1 MMMALSA
8 SSMAMFSD
16 GRKDNWGEGQGKR
29 KWKGNIEMHW
39 APRMH
44 IVSIFVMYYSRPA
57 LKARVPFSSTWV
69 YLSRKLQKVH
79 GPKCLFAN
87 GSQMTNSSQVTLSGS
102 SPGVCV
108 CVHAQSLNCVSLFA
122 TPWTIVLQAPL
133 SMEFSR
139 QEYWSGFPGDLPKPG
154 IKPGSPALQED
165 SLPSEPPGRPAI
177 LYICITCRRG
187 NKALLVS
194 ARGIV
199 KSAFLSVNLSVLL
212 LHHITKVLL
221 GQHICAWQSLNIT

>member
-44 IVSIFVMYYSRPA
+44 VVSIFVMYYSRPA
-57 LKARVPFSSTWV
+57 LKARAPFSSTWV

-108 CVHAQSLNCVSLFA
+108 CACAVSQLCLTLCDPMDYSPPGSSVHG
-122 TPWTIVLQAPL
+122 ILQARVLECVAIP
-133 SMEFSR
+133 FSR
-139 QEYWSGFPGDLPKPG
+139 ASSQTTNWTWISY
-154 IKPGSPALQED
+154 IA
-165 SLPSEPPGRPAI
+165 GRFFF
-177 LYICITCRRG
+177 YH
-187 NKALLVS
+187 
-194 ARGIV
+194 
-199 KSAFLSVNLSVLL
+199 LS
-212 LHHITKVLL
+212 HQ
-221 GQHICAWQSLNIT
+221 GRE

>member
-1 MMMALSA
+1 
-8 SSMAMFSD
+8 
-16 GRKDNWGEGQGKR
+16 
-29 KWKGNIEMHW
+29 
-39 APRMH
+39 MH

-133 SMEFSR
+133 SMGFPR
-139 QEYWSGFPGDLPKPG
+139 QEYWSGLPFPSPGNLPDPRTE
-154 IKPGSPALQED
+154 PGSLALQAD
-165 SLPSEPPGRPAI
+165 SSPSEPP
-177 LYICITCRRG
+177 YY
-187 NKALLVS
+187 
-194 ARGIV
+194 
-199 KSAFLSVNLSVLL
+199 VL
-212 LHHITKVLL
+212 IFF
-221 GQHICAWQSLNIT
+221 GS